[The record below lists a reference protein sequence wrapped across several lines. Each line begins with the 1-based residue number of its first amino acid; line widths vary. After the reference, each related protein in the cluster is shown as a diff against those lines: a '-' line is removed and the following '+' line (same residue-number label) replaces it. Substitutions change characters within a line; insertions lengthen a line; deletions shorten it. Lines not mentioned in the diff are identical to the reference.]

1 MAEKERETPAPV
13 KMFVAEES
21 LEQLR
26 LLQTF
31 AQHLPEVD
39 VTGTFLEGE
48 ALLRALESGRT
59 PHIVV
64 LNLVLRDMD
73 AIELLERMQGMS
85 LAMRPCVLVTS
96 GARNGNI
103 HDRLLALGVDHCLM
117 KPYRM
122 QNLFD
127 RAKLLCSKG
136 SGRETWLN
144 WLIENRLE
152 QYSIGWGEGYWYMI
166 RALHKVVTAAPLV
179 RMVEDVYNAVAH
191 EEGVSMGAVESS
203 LRRTLGEAK
212 EAATPEFQRLEQIQ
226 QSKGKKMT
234 VGAFLNM
241 VGQIVKKDYE
251 GREE

>member
-1 MAEKERETPAPV
+1 MAENEQGTSAPV

-31 AQHLPEVD
+31 AQRLPEID

-73 AIELLERMQGMS
+73 AIELMERMQGMS

-103 HDRLLALGVDHCLM
+103 HDRLLTLGVDHCLM

-127 RAKLLCSKG
+127 RVKLLCARG
-136 SGRETWLN
+136 GGREIWLN

-152 QYSIGWGEGYWYMI
+152 QYNIGWGEGYWYMI
-166 RALHKVVTAAPLV
+166 RALRKVVAAAPPV
-179 RMVEDVYNAVAH
+179 RLVEDVYNAVAH

-203 LRRTLGEAK
+203 LRRTLSEAK

-234 VGAFLNM
+234 VGSFLNM

>member
-1 MAEKERETPAPV
+1 MAKNGREASEPFQ
-13 KMFVAEES
+13 MFVAEES
-21 LEQLR
+21 LEQIR

-31 AQHLPEVD
+31 AQGLQEVD

-48 ALLRALESGRT
+48 ALLRALKNGGT

-64 LNLVLRDMD
+64 LNLMLRDMD

-103 HDRLLALGVDHCLM
+103 HEKLLDLGADHCLV

-127 RAKLLCSKG
+127 RVKLLCTKG
-136 SGRETWLN
+136 GGRDTWLN
-144 WLIENRLE
+144 WLIEDRLE
-152 QYSIGWGEGYWYMI
+152 RYNICWGEGYWYMI
-166 RALHKVVTAAPLV
+166 RALRKVVMAAHPV

-191 EEGVSMGAVESS
+191 EEGISMGAVESS

-241 VGQIVKKDYE
+241 VGQIVQKDYM
-251 GREE
+251 GREG